1 MRDSSQFNPQIAALA
16 MPDGS
21 EVSAVA
27 NGITNIGK
35 VFVDAEAQQSA
46 SALNALKMEEANQS
60 IIAKKNENS
69 VFGEEQSRKKETH
82 LLEKRNKTL
91 EGLKKEIEWKADVK
105 KQTDNGFMEKFEALL
120 PEDMFN
126 GDNGKFTE
134 EKAKVIGD
142 AFSQSNGWWKD
153 NMHLY
158 NAVVDKRRKSALDMS
173 KTNSEIA
180 SKEAT
185 TAGTLIENQYK
196 PAKFKADILQSNASA
211 TSSYSTAAKNKVET
225 QLLPQKMALDARK
238 ETRLEKSDTDQAKIL
253 ARMKETKGEDF
264 GQSIPGYQS
273 LSDDDK
279 SAFKDHYNNFG
290 VKPTVMVKKAGFWGD
305 DEYSLRYQSS
315 SDPVSTKSA
324 SIPKVKPNAPSA
336 QKKSLFQQSLDAGK

>member
-69 VFGEEQSRKKETH
+69 VFSEEQSRKKETH

-105 KQTDNGFMEKFEALL
+105 KQTDNGFMDKFKQLVPSQTFIDPAT
-120 PEDMFN
+120 
-126 GDNGKFTE
+126 GKFSDDLAS
-134 EKAKVIGD
+134 KARTQFKSKGGWAD
-142 AFSQSNGWWKD
+142 ANI
-153 NMHLY
+153 HLFDGL
-158 NAVVDKRRKSALDMS
+158 VDGYRKESLESGKM
-173 KTNSEIA
+173 KSEIA

-185 TAGTLIENQYK
+185 TK
-196 PAKFKADILQSNASA
+196 K
-211 TSSYSTAAKNKVET
+211 TA
-225 QLLPQKMALDARK
+225 
-238 ETRLEKSDTDQAKIL
+238 LEAQTVIPESKAKIAQNTSAANL
-253 ARMKETKGEDF
+253 NNVRAALEPEKVSTDTRHKRWLETKGDSGTNGDLKTVQGRQNHIALGRMKNLLPDYDSLTGTQQIEVNKIFVEKGVLPKKLQEVD
-264 GQSIPGYQS
+264 GQYQAVYPS
-273 LSDDDK
+273 GTLV
-279 SAFKDHYNNFG
+279 AQ
-290 VKPTVMVKKAGFWGD
+290 PKAV
-305 DEYSLRYQSS
+305 QSK
-315 SDPVSTKSA
+315 V
-324 SIPKVKPNAPSA
+324 PKTPPA
-336 QKKSLFQQSLDAGK
+336 QKKSLFQQSLDAGQ